1 MRNMLAINWGT
12 PVPDKQDSLQYADK
26 AIPKRMVGNST
37 KAYAGFEDRA
47 ARALKNVLNPG
58 FTLFISFKHIGI

>member
-47 ARALKNVLNPG
+47 ARALKLRTPG
-58 FTLFISFKHIGI
+58 SRFLYHSNI